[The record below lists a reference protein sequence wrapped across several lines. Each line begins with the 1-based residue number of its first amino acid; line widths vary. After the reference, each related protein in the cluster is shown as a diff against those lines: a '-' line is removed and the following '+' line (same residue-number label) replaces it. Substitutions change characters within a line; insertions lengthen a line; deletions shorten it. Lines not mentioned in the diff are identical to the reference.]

1 MFFLHSEANIQ
12 LPNCFNFGQFSSH
25 LGILSSLLIIFHF
38 YFFLGLRGNQIDM
51 KLVLKLLTLLKDPK
65 YFPNLL
71 WVDLRNNNG
80 IITIPS
86 QFVQLLMERRTQ
98 LIALKDTNEKKK
110 SISVQDAINGKVV

>member
-12 LPNCFNFGQFSSH
+12 LPNCFNFGKFSSH
-25 LGILSSLLIIFHF
+25 LGILSSLLIIFDF

-98 LIALKDTNEKKK
+98 LIALKDTDEKKK

>member
-12 LPNCFNFGQFSSH
+12 LPNCFNFEQFSSH
-25 LGILSSLLIIFHF
+25 LGILSSLLVIFDF

-98 LIALKDTNEKKK
+98 LIALKDTDEKKK
-110 SISVQDAINGKVV
+110 SISVQDAINGKIV

>member
-1 MFFLHSEANIQ
+1 M

-25 LGILSSLLIIFHF
+25 LGILSSLLIIFDF

-98 LIALKDTNEKKK
+98 LIALKDTDEKKK

>member
-1 MFFLHSEANIQ
+1 MFFLHIEANIQ

-25 LGILSSLLIIFHF
+25 LGILSSLLIIFDF